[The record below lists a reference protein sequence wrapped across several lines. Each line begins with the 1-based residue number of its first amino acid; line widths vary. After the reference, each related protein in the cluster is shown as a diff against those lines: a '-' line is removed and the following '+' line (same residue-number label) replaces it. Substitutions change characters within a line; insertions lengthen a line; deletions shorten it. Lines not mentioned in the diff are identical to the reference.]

1 MKHWLAK
8 LFVVVVALIAPV
20 LAPARASAARIEE
33 LCEVN
38 GVRPNQLIGY
48 GLVVGLS
55 NTGDTGLSRFTVQST
70 AAMLR
75 RLGATVDQ
83 RSIQTK
89 NAAAVMITATLPPFS
104 QPGAR
109 VDVVVSSLGNARSIF
124 GGTLLQTPLF
134 GADKKVYAVAQGEVL
149 VGGYSAQ
156 GNTGSSFTKNHT
168 TVGRVP
174 EGALV
179 EREVPSAALGAGP
192 LMLNLREPS
201 FVNANRIAQAID
213 AALGAGTA
221 SALDGGR
228 VSVKMV
234 SAYDKNPVGLLA
246 AVQVVEVEP
255 DSSAR
260 VVIDERTG
268 TVVVGAAVRIS
279 EVAIAQGGLTVEIQ
293 EQNLV
298 SQPSPFTVRGNAQTA
313 VVPKSDVQV
322 DTGAQTMSH
331 LKASASL
338 KELVDALNAIGVRP
352 RDLIAIFQALRTAG
366 ALQARIEVQ

>member
-1 MKHWLAK
+1 MKQYWALVLSLAFV
-8 LFVVVVALIAPV
+8 LFTPRL
-20 LAPARASAARIEE
+20 ASAARIEE

-55 NTGDTGLSRFTVQST
+55 NTGDTGQARFTVQST

-75 RLGATVDQ
+75 RLGATVDE
-83 RSIQTK
+83 RAIQTK
-89 NAAAVMITATLPPFS
+89 NAAAVMITATLPPFAS
-104 QPGAR
+104 PGAR
-109 VDVVVSSLGNARSIF
+109 VDVTVSSLGNARSLF

-134 GADKKVYAVAQGEVL
+134 AADKKVYAVAQGPVL
-149 VGGYSAQ
+149 VGGFVAS
-156 GNTGSSFTKNHT
+156 GITGSSFTKNHT

-179 EREVPSAALGAGP
+179 ERQVPMPTFGEGP
-192 LMLNLREPS
+192 LVLNLREPS

-213 AALGAGTA
+213 AALGAGMATA
-221 SALDGGR
+221 VDGGR
-228 VSVKMV
+228 VQVKTP
-234 SAYDKNPVGLLA
+234 SQFDKNPVGLLA
-246 AVQVVEVEP
+246 AVSIVEVEP

-268 TVVVGAAVRIS
+268 TVVLGAAVRIS

-293 EQNLV
+293 EQQLV
-298 SQPSPFTVRGNAQTA
+298 SQPEPFTVRGGAQTA
-313 VVPKSDVQV
+313 VVPKSDIQV
-322 DTGAQTMSH
+322 AQGAAGLAH
-331 LKASASL
+331 VKASASL
-338 KELVDALNAIGVRP
+338 KDLVDALNAIGARP

-366 ALQARIEVQ
+366 ALHARIEVQ